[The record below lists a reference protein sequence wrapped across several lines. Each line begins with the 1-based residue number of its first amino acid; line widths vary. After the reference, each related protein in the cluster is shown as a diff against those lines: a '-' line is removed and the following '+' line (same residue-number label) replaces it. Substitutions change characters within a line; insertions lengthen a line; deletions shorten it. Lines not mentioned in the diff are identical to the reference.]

1 MLCRKHSYSY
11 MKGTVNMNEKTNRY
25 LILLY
30 ADILI
35 AALSSALYFFAFVKW
50 IIPVYGVSLALL
62 TLTAFTALFCLF
74 RLRGL
79 PVKKAVLRSVI
90 FTAVH
95 MAVFEAATVVINNV
109 ILKGVKPRVAAVTV
123 TGITFAFFLIVGIA
137 SALACP
143 KKRGLKAVIA
153 VVLALLIPAGAAVT
167 GAGDYMRESYQVFYK
182 PTVTPTGFSA
192 VTQEEN
198 EMINDADFYVSPDG
212 NDSSDGSFGS
222 PFLTL
227 EKARDAVRALDKTG
241 RTGVTVAVMAG
252 EYRTNGFVLTEAD
265 SGAPDC
271 PINYRAYG
279 DGEVV
284 LNGGVTVAPSEFR
297 PVSDSAALD
306 RLSDDAKEHV
316 VCADIKALGITPDDY
331 GRICA
336 IGSYNT
342 AANYDGG
349 AYVGPIYSEL
359 FVNDIRCS
367 LARYP
372 DEGWLQTG
380 EVVKMGHGRESNG
393 SKTRDDNWDNISDP
407 ESDIY
412 RIDAQLADRIN
423 SWKTL
428 DDVWMF
434 GFFKYTWAD
443 ASSPVGYFDYEK
455 RELSPKFVSVYGA
468 IKDAPYY
475 FFNILEELSAPG
487 EWYLDR
493 ENGIVY
499 LYPDGNLSGAVI
511 DMSLSTEPVIKAD
524 GVSNI
529 TFDGFTVKGTRGDGI
544 VINGDNCS
552 VKNCL
557 IKNIAGTAVIMNGS
571 GNLAYGNEITR
582 TGKAGISI
590 DGGDRQTLTPG
601 NSRAENNLIHDWS
614 EIYMTYQA
622 AVSLGGV
629 GNVCAHNEIYNSP
642 HEAITY
648 GGNSHVIEY
657 NLIHDVCLLSDDAG
671 AIYAGRSWSMYG
683 NIIRYNAVYNLG
695 TPGEHSPQGIY
706 MDDALSGQTIYGNLL
721 VNVPCDGLALG
732 GGRDLNV
739 RNNVIINTGSKG
751 VSFDER
757 AIDGVLND
765 GWFDHCDQ
773 MWDELNTFDWQSGA
787 WLSAYPEYEGLHYDK
802 SNTDDPMFAAN
813 AAKGA
818 LTGNVFVNHS
828 GKIGDIAS
836 NPEKYSDISD
846 NAVYKLSKLNALF
859 TDPDNGDYSLKENS
873 PILKDLPGFEPIPIN
888 EIGRH

>member
-1 MLCRKHSYSY
+1 
-11 MKGTVNMNEKTNRY
+11 MNDKTNKY

-30 ADILI
+30 ADIVA
-35 AALSSALYFFAFVKW
+35 AALSCALFFFAFVKW
-50 IIPVYGVSLALL
+50 IIPFYGISVALFAV
-62 TLTAFTALFCLF
+62 TAFIALFCLF

-79 PVKKAVLRSVI
+79 PGKKAVLRAVI

-95 MAVFEAATVVINNV
+95 MAVIEIATVVINNV
-109 ILKGVKPRVAAVTV
+109 ILKGVKPRIAAITV
-123 TGITFAFFLIVGIA
+123 TGITFVFFLITGIA
-137 SALACP
+137 ASP
-143 KKRGLKAVIA
+143 RGAGRRGVKAVIA
-153 VVLALLIPAGAAVT
+153 AALALLIPAGAAAV
-167 GAGDYMRESYQVFYK
+167 GASGFIRENYQVFYK
-182 PTVTPTGFSA
+182 PITAPAGFSES
-192 VTQEEN
+192 TQEN
-198 EMINDADFYVSPDG
+198 KEMISDADFYVSETGD
-212 NDSSDGSFGS
+212 DSDDGSFGR

-241 RTGVTVAVMAG
+241 RTGVTVAIMAG
-252 EYRTNGFVLTEAD
+252 EYRTGGLVLTEED
-265 SGAPDC
+265 SGTPEC
-271 PINYRAYG
+271 PIVYTAYG
-279 DGEVV
+279 DGEVI
-284 LNGGVTVAPSEFR
+284 LNGGVTVDSADFK
-297 PVSDSAALD
+297 PVSDQAVLD
-306 RLSDDAKEHV
+306 RLSPEAREKV
-316 VCADIKALGITPDDY
+316 VCADIRALGITAEDY
-331 GRICA
+331 GKIYT

-342 AANYDGG
+342 ASHYDGD
-349 AYVGPIYSEL
+349 YVGPIYSEL
-359 FVNDIRCS
+359 FVNDNRCS

-372 DEGWLQTG
+372 DEGWLKTG
-380 EVVKMGHGRESNG
+380 DVVKMGHGRESDG
-393 SKTRDDNWDNISDP
+393 SKTRDDNWDNIRNP
-407 ESDIY
+407 ESDVY
-412 RIDAQLADRIN
+412 KVDKDLAERIN
-423 SWKTL
+423 SWQTL
-428 DDVWMF
+428 EDVWMF

-443 ASSPVGYFDYEK
+443 ASSPIGTFDFEK
-455 RELSPKFVSVYGA
+455 REISPKFVSVYGA
-468 IKDAPYY
+468 IKGAPYY

-499 LYPDGNLSGAVI
+499 LYPDGDLNGAVI
-511 DMSLSTEPVIKAD
+511 DMTLSCDPVIQAD
-524 GVSNI
+524 GVGNVAFEGI
-529 TFDGFTVKGTRGDGI
+529 TVMGTRGDGI
-544 VINGDNCS
+544 VINGDSCT
-552 VKNCL
+552 VRNCL
-557 IKNIAGTAVIMNGS
+557 IKNIAGTAIIMNGS
-571 GNLAYGNEITR
+571 DNLAYGNEITR

-590 DGGDRQTLTPG
+590 NGGDRQTLTPG

-739 RNNVIINTGSKG
+739 RNNVVINTGSKG

-773 MWDELNTFDWQSGA
+773 MWDELNTFDWQTGA
-787 WLSAYPEYEGLHYDK
+787 WLSAYPEYAGLHYDK
-802 SNTDDPMFAAN
+802 SITDDPMFAAN

-818 LTGNVFVNHS
+818 LTGNVFVNFA

-836 NPEKYSDISD
+836 NPEKYSDISG
-846 NAVYKLSKLNALF
+846 NAVYKLSKLGDLF

-873 PILKDLPGFEPIPIN
+873 PILKDIPGFEEIPVG
-888 EIGRH
+888 EIGIKCAMCN